1 MRMIDVEA
9 AATKC
14 HSSTG
19 TSASESTP
27 AGPTETAGATESSTL
42 LAYVID
48 TLLEFVSAHPVERIR
63 GVSRNCD
70 RLGSA
75 VRIDPRN
82 RQEGRDDIPEE
93 APRSILA
100 SHALQH

>member
-19 TSASESTP
+19 PSASESTP
-27 AGPTETAGATESSTL
+27 AGPTESTGATESSTL

-75 VRIDPRN
+75 VRIDSGDGHAR
-82 RQEGRDDIPEE
+82 RDDIGDG
-93 APRSILA
+93 ATHCILT